1 MVMGYSNAKVGI
13 DNVGREH
20 VMGREGVQAEEIWEE
35 SKAAWKKTCDV
46 GLGKKNFPTQL
57 KALRWN
63 SGKDCIPKGK
73 ERSSKHC

>member
-20 VMGREGVQAEEIWEE
+20 VMAREGVQAEEIWEE
-35 SKAAWKKTCDV
+35 SKTAWKKTCDV

-57 KALRWN
+57 KGSPLELWQRLHTKW
-63 SGKDCIPKGK
+63 KRKK
-73 ERSSKHC
+73 L